1 MNFQSKKHWKY
12 LLWSAFLVD
21 NVLGIKLQQLQWNM
35 SYWNEKDGRLSF
47 ESQLKIDFLPS
58 NNDSRK
64 CLEKSLY
71 FHQIQ
76 LQCKYFPE
84 SIKLILLFKTL
95 VQNTA
100 NHEYHWM
107 LLNPLPHP
115 IPQITSSSSR
125 KLKSCTFTTND
136 VKAIKKELCVR
147 INWRIEPTKKL
158 DITAIQKTHSKQNF
172 HANIKKKFFFW
183 LGFAPCKAEQ
193 PLRGMKLQEKEAQN
207 D

>member
-21 NVLGIKLQQLQWNM
+21 NVSGIKLQQLQWNM

-76 LQCKYFPE
+76 LQSKYFPE

-107 LLNPLPHP
+107 LLNPLTHP
-115 IPQITSSSSR
+115 IPRITSSSSR
-125 KLKSCTFTTND
+125 KLKSYTFTTND

-147 INWRIEPTKKL
+147 TNWRTKPTK
-158 DITAIQKTHSKQNF
+158 TWYHCYSK
-172 HANIKKKFFFW
+172 
-183 LGFAPCKAEQ
+183 
-193 PLRGMKLQEKEAQN
+193 
-207 D
+207 DT